1 MLPVPPPPWKVG
13 CKNMDN
19 LSWAPAPPAEEVE
32 GGSCSPPTPIL
43 EKRAPQPPG
52 PRGSP
57 SLDYLRRNRL
67 VRASDR
73 LLYLQTPRSSTVRWL
88 HTRKSSGVLASRL
101 PRSSPGLCWWTCLPT
116 LWPEAPVL
124 SPAPLCLEAM
134 PPTLPPGTSE
144 GVFCVSIRGCVV
156 CRACFP

>member
-1 MLPVPPPPWKVG
+1 
-13 CKNMDN
+13 MDN

-57 SLDYLRRNRL
+57 SLDYLRKRL

-73 LLYLQTPRSSTVRWL
+73 LLYLQTPPCSSQAATHPEELRST
-88 HTRKSSGVLASRL
+88 GI
-101 PRSSPGLCWWTCLPT
+101 
-116 LWPEAPVL
+116 
-124 SPAPLCLEAM
+124 PAPPLQPWVVLVDM
-134 PPTLPPGTSE
+134 PANPL
-144 GVFCVSIRGCVV
+144 
-156 CRACFP
+156 A